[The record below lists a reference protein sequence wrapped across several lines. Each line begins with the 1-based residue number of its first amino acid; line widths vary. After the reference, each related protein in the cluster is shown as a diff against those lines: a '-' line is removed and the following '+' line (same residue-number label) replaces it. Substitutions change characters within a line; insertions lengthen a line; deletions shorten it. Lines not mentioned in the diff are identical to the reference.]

1 MKPTDE
7 LDALEDQAA
16 EWVVRRDAGLT
27 PEQQAEF
34 EHWLAADPRHFA
46 AFAEME
52 AALGAL
58 NRPRELGR
66 SQEVARELVIWDVQK
81 RRSRHDTGWKV
92 AYSLLGAAAAIAVAA
107 VLFWNFTRVGVVPA
121 PSVATMT
128 LRPELQKL
136 PDGSVVELNA
146 NAEIAV
152 DFTPGRRGVRLV
164 RGEALFTVTKD
175 PARPFVVTSGNVEVR
190 AVGTAFVV
198 RLDPANVVAARTELV
213 EVLVTE
219 GSVLVGQAAP
229 LESASGAPALPPPPP
244 VMVASGG
251 RLAVPADGSMIIKP
265 TVEPVTPLEM
275 NTALA
280 WREMRF
286 EFTNTSLAEA
296 VELFNRKSKVKL
308 SLADPSLADLR
319 VSGIYWAD
327 NADGFASLIES
338 SLDIEA
344 VREAEDRITLRRR
357 R

>member
-16 EWVVRRDAGLT
+16 DWVVRRDAGLT
-27 PEQQAEF
+27 PPQQAEF

-52 AALGAL
+52 AAFGAL

-66 SQEVARELVIWDVQK
+66 SDEVARELVIWDVQK
-81 RRSRHDTGWKV
+81 RQGRHHTRWKA
-92 AYSLLGAAAAIAVAA
+92 AYSLFGAAAAIVVSA
-107 VLFWNFTRVGVVPA
+107 VLFWNFAREGAAPA
-121 PSVATMT
+121 PSVASMTM
-128 LRPELQKL
+128 RPELQKL
-136 PDGSVVELNA
+136 PDGSIVELNA

-152 DFTPGRRGVRLV
+152 DFSPGRRGVRLL

-175 PARPFVVTSGNVEVR
+175 ATRPFVVTGGNVEVR

-198 RLDPANVVAARTELV
+198 RLDSANVN
-213 EVLVTE
+213 VLVTE
-219 GSVLVGQAAP
+219 GRVLVGQAAP
-229 LESASGAPALPPPPP
+229 LESAPGAPAMPPPPP
-244 VMVASGG
+244 VMVAAGD
-251 RLAVPADGSMIIKP
+251 RLAVPADGSMVIKP
-265 TVEPVTPLEM
+265 TVEPVTPLEI

-327 NADGFASLIES
+327 NADGFANLIES

-344 VREAEDRITLRRR
+344 VREAGDRITLRRR

>member
-1 MKPTDE
+1 MKSTEE
-7 LDALEDQAA
+7 LNALEDQAA

-27 PEQQAEF
+27 AEQQAEF

-46 AFAEME
+46 AFAEMD

-66 SQEVARELVIWDVQK
+66 GQEVARELIIWDVQK
-81 RRSRHDTGWKV
+81 RQGHHRTRWKA
-92 AYSLLGAAAAIAVAA
+92 AYSILAAAAAIAVAA
-107 VLFWNFTRVGVVPA
+107 VLVWNYTREA
-121 PSVATMT
+121 TSPSVATMT
-128 LRPELQKL
+128 LRPELRKL

-146 NAEIAV
+146 NAEIFV
-152 DFTPGRRGVRLV
+152 DFTSVRRGVRLV

-175 PARPFVVTSGNVEVR
+175 STRPFVVTGGNVEVR

-198 RLDPANVVAARTELV
+198 RLDPANVN
-213 EVLVTE
+213 VLVTE
-219 GSVLVGQAAP
+219 GRVLVGQAAP
-229 LESASGAPALPPPPP
+229 MESASGTPALPPPPP
-244 VMVASGG
+244 VMVAAGD
-251 RLAVPADGSMIIKP
+251 RIAVPADGSMIIKP
-265 TVEPVTPLEM
+265 KVEPVTSLEL

-308 SLADPSLADLR
+308 SLADPALADLR

-327 NADGFASLIES
+327 NADGFASLIEL

-344 VREAEDRITLRRR
+344 VREAENRIVLLRRK
-357 R
+357 